1 MNHSTIN
8 NWVKG
13 YVDAWRSPGTVK
25 LASLFTNDLSYRVS
39 PWKKPLS
46 GLEELAAFWENSRSG
61 PDEKFEFQNEIIAV
75 EGRTAVVMIT
85 VSYEQDEP
93 DRWRDLWVL
102 RFDEQDLCCSFEE
115 WPFSPDQDDGHH
127 I

>member
-1 MNHSTIN
+1 VNHSTIN
-8 NWVKG
+8 NWVKR
-13 YVDAWRSPGTVK
+13 YVDAWRSPAG
-25 LASLFTNDLSYRVS
+25 
-39 PWKKPLS
+39 PLS

-61 PDEKFEFQNEIIAV
+61 PDEKFELQYEIIAV

-127 I
+127 M